1 MDKQSVIES
10 VDALLARLEAGKPE
24 KGSLEWYLVN
34 NLRTFGDALSA
45 ATEEREIENATH
57 ALSRFCTESMD
68 WDTDLFRECTAI
80 TTKGM
85 RAGVEH
91 RGR

>member
-10 VDALLARLEAGKPE
+10 IDALIAKLELEKPQ
-24 KGSLEWYLVN
+24 KDSLEWYLMN
-34 NLRTFGDALSA
+34 NLRAYRDALLA
-45 ATEEREIENATH
+45 ATEGREVERATH

-68 WDTDLFRECTAI
+68 WDTEVFRQCTAI

-85 RAGVEH
+85 RLA
-91 RGR
+91 R